1 MQEVGDKSSV
11 AYVAKA
17 MRKTCEV
24 AGIEPLDV
32 LVFEF
37 PAKKSADGDEQGLRT
52 SRRQAYTPAIP
63 NWQHS
68 TVVRRNAPCNSWG

>member
-37 PAKKSADGDEQGLRT
+37 PAKPQ
-52 SRRQAYTPAIP
+52 TPFP
-63 NWQHS
+63 ELQFLFSHS
-68 TVVRRNAPCNSWG
+68 GVG